1 LCFGRLLSALHP
13 QSSTLD
19 TFISSYIDIY
29 QPVYPPLKKSS
40 HTLPRPLQS
49 RSQPFPHQHRT
60 KINHAL
66 PNALPKNKDNTE
78 ALPST
83 PTTPS
88 PNPNPLSP
96 NQRHDHHHHLE
107 PHRTRVPHLVQ
118 TLLHNLLLASR
129 SLDEFPKGDGN
140 ELARGTRGGTRLD
153 RVPLSILRIDVD
165 LFFPASTQSAPTRSR
180 PLQSPN
186 PRTPPAPHENN
197 SMPYPIRYPPKKGND
212 TNNPPPSYYRLVH
225 LVRHDQRTPP
235 PLPGLFHQPPL
246 APLEFVLFPT
256 GPKRLH
262 ISAAQKSHAVPDAL
276 PTNKE
281 NTKPPSTA
289 TATAP
294 STPLHPR

>member
-1 LCFGRLLSALHP
+1 M
-13 QSSTLD
+13 T
-19 TFISSYIDIY
+19 
-29 QPVYPPLKKSS
+29 PP
-40 HTLPRPLQS
+40 
-49 RSQPFPHQHRT
+49 
-60 KINHAL
+60 
-66 PNALPKNKDNTE
+66 
-78 ALPST
+78 
-83 PTTPS
+83 

-96 NQRHDHHHHLE
+96 NQRHEYHHHHHLE